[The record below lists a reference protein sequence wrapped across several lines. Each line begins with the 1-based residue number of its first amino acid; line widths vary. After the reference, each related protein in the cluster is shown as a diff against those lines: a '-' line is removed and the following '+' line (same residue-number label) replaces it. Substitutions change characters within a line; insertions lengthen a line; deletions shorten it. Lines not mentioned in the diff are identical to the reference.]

1 MCLQERLWVRI
12 PPDADI
18 LDSIVD
24 FILTSFFEF
33 SIKSYKYCEIFSEME
48 NLLCE
53 YISFVGVTLNV
64 LLYSETFDFLKT
76 LSTK

>member
-1 MCLQERLWVRI
+1 MNFNSFKCLQVRSRVRI
-12 PPDADI
+12 PLDADI

-24 FILTSFFEF
+24 FILTIFFEF

-53 YISFVGVTLNV
+53 YISFGGVIH
-64 LLYSETFDFLKT
+64 YPS
-76 LSTK
+76 

>member
-1 MCLQERLWVRI
+1 MGVTQRSWVRI
-12 PPDADI
+12 PAEADI

-33 SIKSYKYCEIFSEME
+33 SIKSYKYCEIYSKME

-53 YISFVGVTLNV
+53 YISFGGVCATPAPRTT
-64 LLYSETFDFLKT
+64 EDKI
-76 LSTK
+76 